1 MLQKASSQKKRRPTD
16 GVVRLLDGVVLD
28 LDALGVR
35 DAVRHELHGL
45 VGFPGVADAVLA
57 GRLVDDDV
65 LRGVGA
71 LLHAEAVRG
80 RRERPLVRT
89 GRDLVVKSP
98 RAGQLPA
105 TEGVREVEV
114 GLAVDARVVVADE
127 AVVVDPVREDLG
139 PAFADAPVVDP
150 AERDEAHVG
159 HGGPVREEQQEPE
172 DIRAPALARGALEV
186 LACVDVLSAVAV

>member
-1 MLQKASSQKKRRPTD
+1 M
-16 GVVRLLDGVVLD
+16 
-28 LDALGVR
+28 R

-159 HGGPVREEQQEPE
+159 HGGPVREEEQEPE

>member
-1 MLQKASSQKKRRPTD
+1 MQKASSQKKRRPTD

-57 GRLVDDDV
+57 GRLVDDV
-65 LRGVGA
+65 LRGVRA

-89 GRDLVVKSP
+89 VLDLVVESS
-98 RAGQLPA
+98 RARELPA
-105 TEGVREVEV
+105 GAEGVREVEV